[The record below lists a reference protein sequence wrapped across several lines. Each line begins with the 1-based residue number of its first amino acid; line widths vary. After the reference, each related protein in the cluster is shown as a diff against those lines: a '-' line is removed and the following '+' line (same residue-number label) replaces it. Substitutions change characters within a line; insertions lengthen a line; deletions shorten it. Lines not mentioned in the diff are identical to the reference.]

1 MCPVAWCS
9 ADPCASACCKLVVWI
24 VPVGTCYDWFKVQLA
39 KSQLP
44 QSLFC
49 SYQSSSC
56 AKPINTKPWATAAE
70 KAVLEC
76 TESCWCFCYLG
87 GRLQCGG
94 ACTVFNGRFVFFF
107 VCFGWKWIKNPN
119 EDPTRC
125 ARFRYAQM
133 PEGTTTPSV
142 LTANLGANS
151 GSANDFRIACCFLAR
166 FAGGSEVLGNGA
178 AAMMWDFT
186 VYNLSQMDASRAAD
200 TATSRHTRVEAVKP
214 CPFRKEGCCAPC

>member
-56 AKPINTKPWATAAE
+56 AKPINTKPWATAAV
-70 KAVLEC
+70 KAVLKCPNHVDVSDIWVADFNVVEPPQSLTSSLC
-76 TESCWCFCYLG
+76 FFCLFWLEMDQKSKWRPHKMCWVSVRTNAGGNHHAISPHSKSWSKFWVSQWLQDSMLLPCPLR
-87 GRLQCGG
+87 GRLRSIGQWCCGHDVG
-94 ACTVFNGRFVFFF
+94 
-107 VCFGWKWIKNPN
+107 
-119 EDPTRC
+119 
-125 ARFRYAQM
+125 
-133 PEGTTTPSV
+133 
-142 LTANLGANS
+142 
-151 GSANDFRIACCFLAR
+151 
-166 FAGGSEVLGNGA
+166 
-178 AAMMWDFT
+178 FT
-186 VYNLSQMDASRAAD
+186 VYNLSQMDASRAANA
-200 TATSRHTRVEAVKP
+200 ATSRHTRVEAVKP